1 MDIVKVAVVG
11 IIAAILAIKLKGFS
25 PEYGIYIS
33 LAACLFILYYA
44 MGQLKII
51 VEFIEK
57 ICSYIS
63 FNSVYLKILL
73 KLVGITYVC
82 EFAQSLCKD
91 AGYAAIAG
99 QIEIVGKL
107 SVLIVSMPI
116 IMALL
121 ETLETFLG

>member
-1 MDIVKVAVVG
+1 MDIVKVAIVG
-11 IIAAILAIKLKGFS
+11 IVAAMLAIKMKGIS
-25 PEYGIYIS
+25 SEYGIYIS
-33 LAACLFILYYA
+33 LAASLFILYFA
-44 MGQLKII
+44 LGQLKII

-91 AGYAAIAG
+91 AGYASIAG

-116 IMALL
+116 ILALL
-121 ETLETFLG
+121 ETIETFLG